1 MYAII
6 AGSGRL
12 SCGLARALCLEGHD
26 VVIVAEDID
35 HGRLGNEFDGLVLNG
50 SPTDEELLLKAGIA
64 KAQLVMA
71 ATADDNANVMIVQMA
86 REIYRVPLALARI
99 SDPDREKF
107 YRSLGLT
114 TVCPTTTGINQVL
127 SLIQRSFFSALPG
140 TIDVDLIGLKPSAE
154 WIGRKVAE
162 IDVPEGRKLIG
173 IAGHGRLA
181 GADRKALIRRD
192 DTLIFTRNHG
202 S

>member
-1 MYAII
+1 MYAIV

-26 VVIVAEDID
+26 VVIVAEDIER
-35 HGRLGNEFDGLVLNG
+35 GLLGNEFDGLVVKG
-50 SPTDEELLLKAGIA
+50 SAMDEELLLKAGIA

-86 REIYRVPLALARI
+86 REIYRVPLALARV

-127 SLIQRSFFSALPG
+127 GMIQRSFFSALPG
-140 TIDVDLIGLKPSAE
+140 TIDADLIGLKPSAE
-154 WIGRKVAE
+154 WIGKKVSE
-162 IDVPEGRKLIG
+162 IEVPDGRKLIG
-173 IAGHGRLA
+173 IAGHGRLS
-181 GADRKALIRRD
+181 GADRKTLIRRD